1 MPFNFNVDPYNDD
14 YTESKNYYRV
24 LFRPS
29 LAVQARELNQ
39 MQSILQKQIERFGA
53 HVFREGSIVLGGA
66 FDLETDIAYVKASAV
81 TPNFG
86 SYVDFEGKT
95 IVGQTSGITA
105 YVRAV
110 EYDSDAAVFTFM
122 IRYLSG
128 STTTDVFLPSEVV
141 QATDNAALTFT
152 VSSSA
157 ATGTG
162 TIFSISSGAIFS
174 KGFFLAFPSQTVIV
188 DKYSSTPTKS
198 IGFNV
203 EESIA
208 TELTDTSLNSN
219 ALGSPNENA
228 PGAHRYNI
236 EVVLTTRTYKTGH
249 DDESYVNLLDILNG
263 VIETTEERSQ
273 YARIQDEWSK
283 KIYDIHGDFYVRGF
297 GVRTREHL
305 NTGTN
310 EGLYT
315 EDEGGDSQKLSI
327 DVEPGVAYVKGYE
340 VNKLITEHVAT
351 SKANTFNYINN
362 QLVNARTGGYFLIDE
377 IVGSVDHDEGFIVT
391 LYDTAEDRV
400 TDNQKNTVSP
410 SGLAIGTARVKAL
423 VYESGKPGTASAQM
437 RAYLYDFQ
445 MNSGYVLGDARA
457 IGSTTASNRFF
468 ADIVL
473 SSGKAVFYDNNNNV
487 LLFPIGSEFTRTI
500 RANTGSIDT
509 SFQFNR
515 SEDKT
520 ATLTS
525 AAAITA
531 TVATVDEDLSYG
543 EGELSVAEKRELI
556 VTLNGD
562 TNVKQPG
569 TVAGTSGNNLITGTS
584 TFFDRLNP
592 GERLLINSEEHYIN
606 VISSNTSLQLKTNLA
621 SSPAAN
627 VFFKALRSGDVLDL
641 TANGSSGVQRT
652 VNVASDV
659 LTVDLKEDTTNV
671 SPTSISVK
679 FTYRVSRS
687 TAGEVGKLLRA
698 NRYVKIDTSNN
709 TANSVGPYNLGI
721 PDVYQ
726 IRSIRM
732 HSSAFS
738 TGSEGS
744 DVTDSF
750 ELVNG
755 QTDNAYDLASIRH
768 IGSENLISKHLLVK
782 LDHFEPDYSSGFGY
796 FSVDSYPVDDTQEA
810 DTTIFTY
817 QIPKYN
823 SSSGTVFDLRN
834 VLDFRPVKANTAASS
849 VTVGSATVNP
859 ATTNTFIVD
868 TDGLRMA
875 APDSDVALDYSY
887 YLARRD
893 VVTLDRQ
900 GNYGLITG
908 EPAVSP
914 LTPHVPDHVMALASV
929 YIPPYPSISETL
941 SRVIGDRSIGAS
953 STKLAAIRHTERDT
967 GVYKSRIE
975 NLEYY
980 NTLNMLEKNAV
991 DWTIPDENGLN
1002 RFKNGFFVDGF
1013 VDHSLGDTQN
1023 PDYNIAVDKAE
1034 NVIRPVFEMDSFKY
1048 KLETG
1053 VSSGYQLTG
1062 SLITRPYSETTL
1074 LENKNVTGIRNIEQS
1089 VFRFVG
1095 SIELTPDGDTWCDTT
1110 TVDKTIEL
1118 GNDIPIQNTMTTEWG
1133 SWQTYGVSY
1142 KVYNRQVGER
1152 STSRH
1157 SGALMGTFSSY
1168 AEAMAYAKKND
1179 KDGRWKIEISGQE
1192 TRSGTVTKTVAGTK
1206 TEELG
1211 SFVTD
1216 VGVIPYIR
1224 PQLIRVFVRGL
1235 KANTRFYAFFD
1246 GENMSEYVSPG
1257 EMPDDGDVEEATV
1270 SGTEGSAWRSN
1281 EFGELV
1287 GWLRIPVEGKKFR
1300 VGTKE
1305 VIVTDSPTNAIDATT
1320 YAKTHFTAIGIN
1332 AAKQNTII
1340 STKVP
1345 VTVQEEVVETRSKQ
1359 KIEVHGPS
1367 CMAYSF
1373 KVDVPRGED
1382 GIFLT
1387 SVDVWVS
1394 AKHATLGMW
1403 CELREMNSA
1412 GGITRN
1418 QIPYSEVWLKN
1429 NEVNI
1434 WDGESGTEA
1443 AQVTK
1448 VTFPAPVFLMND
1460 TQYAFVIHTEGLN
1473 PDYYFYTSRLG
1484 ETDIL
1489 TGTQVTARQL
1499 TGTMF
1504 TTNNNLN
1511 YDMVPDIDLKV
1522 RFNRANFTVGTG
1534 TVVLGNQ
1541 PAEFISLANAD
1552 GNFARAGETIQ
1563 TSEYLQLSNISNGA
1577 NTITVGDM
1585 ITGTTSAVTGNVVT
1599 IDGSVYYTDA
1609 YGYASNEAFTTA
1621 NSSGGDKSISG
1632 NITSIDYG
1640 SGSLRSYDTNENYM
1654 IIDNSNGKFFQ
1665 NAVIHGVTSG
1675 NSGILEE
1682 FETFPYSTT
1691 TAKAYHLV
1699 FRNTAASFEKCGWQ
1713 SNASANSFDFY
1724 IGTSEW
1730 FPGVIDDYSSFNN
1743 EVTILSRVDEL
1754 EKFGN
1759 SSPNSSAR
1767 LKAIIS
1773 TTSGYVSPV
1782 LDLSRAQCVYVHNI
1796 LNSNTV
1802 GEDGPSGGALINK
1815 YISKVVTL
1823 EEGQDAED
1831 IKVRLTSFKPPHS
1844 DIKVW
1849 GKFRHNE
1856 DGAYIR
1862 ENNWIELTTS
1872 NTSYSTEANEYSF
1885 VEINYDIPEEYKDGN
1900 GVFQYIKNATNIVA
1914 NTSGV
1919 VKASNSILITNA
1931 DTIFSANDEVFYSVP
1946 TGGTPILATY
1956 AANSTITA
1964 YLQANSYVHINTV
1977 NSTAVTL
1984 KHANTTGGFSNV
1996 TILDFRT
2003 DANAEVHTLGGEVYS
2018 GYKQYAVKV
2027 GLLGTNS
2034 AKPPKASDLQV
2045 ANLQL

>member
-1 MPFNFNVDPYNDD
+1 MTFNFNVDPYNDD
-14 YTESKNYYRV
+14 FDETKNYYRI

-53 HVFREGSIVLGGA
+53 HIFREGSIVLGGA
-66 FDLETDIAYVKASAV
+66 FDLETDIAYVKATNV
-81 TPNFG
+81 TPTF
-86 SYVDFEGKT
+86 SDYTDFVGKT
-95 IVGQTSGITA
+95 IVGQTSGLTA

-110 EYDSDAAVFTFM
+110 EYDSDNAVFAFM

-141 QATDNAALTFT
+141 QASDDATLTFT
-152 VSSSA
+152 VNPSA

-174 KGFFLAFPSQTVIV
+174 KGYFLAFPSQTIIV

-198 IGFNV
+198 VGF
-203 EESIA
+203 SIA
-208 TELTDTSLNSN
+208 ETIVTELTDTSLNSN
-219 ALGSPNENA
+219 ALGSSNENA
-228 PGAHRYNI
+228 PGAHRFNV
-236 EVVLTTRTYKTGH
+236 EVELDVRTYKTGY
-249 DDESYVNLLDILNG
+249 DDEAYVNLLDILSG

-297 GVRTREHL
+297 GIRTREHL

-310 EGLYT
+310 EGLLT

-327 DVEPGVAYVKGYE
+327 DIEPGVAYVKGYE
-340 VNKLITEHVAT
+340 VNKLITEHVET

-362 QLVNARTGGYFLIDE
+362 QLVNARTGGFFLIEE

-400 TDNQKNTVSP
+400 TDNQKNTVTP
-410 SGLAIGTARVKAL
+410 SGLTIGSARLKAL
-423 VYESGKPGTASAQM
+423 VYESGKLGSASAQM

-445 MNSGYVLGDARA
+445 MNSGYVLGDVRA
-457 IGSTTASNRFF
+457 IGSATSSNRFF
-468 ADIVL
+468 ADVVL
-473 SSGKAVFYDNNNNV
+473 SSGKAVFYDNNNNT
-487 LLFPIGSEFTRTI
+487 LLFPIGSNFTRTI

-531 TVATVDEDLSYG
+531 TVATVDEELSYG
-543 EGELSVAEKRELI
+543 TGELSVAEKRELI

-562 TNVKQPG
+562 TNVRQVG

-584 TFFDRLNP
+584 TLFNRLAP

-606 VISSNTSLQLKTNLA
+606 VISSNTALQLKTNLA

-627 VFFKALRSGDVLDL
+627 IFSKALRSGDVLDL
-641 TANGSSGVQRT
+641 SANGSSGVQRT

-659 LTVDLKEDTTNV
+659 LTVDLKEDTTNI
-671 SPTSISVK
+671 SPTSVSVK
-679 FTYRVSRS
+679 FTYRVSRT
-687 TAGEVGKLLRA
+687 TAGEVDKLLRA
-698 NRYVKIDTSNN
+698 NRFVKIDTSNN
-709 TANSVGPYNLGI
+709 VANSVGPYNLGI

-726 IRSIRM
+726 IREVRL
-732 HSSAFS
+732 HSSAFT

-750 ELVNG
+750 ELVTG

-768 IGSENLISKHLLVK
+768 IGSLNLVSKHLLVT

-817 QIPKYN
+817 QIPKYV
-823 SSSGTVFDLRN
+823 SSSGTEFDLRN

-859 ATTNTFIVD
+859 ATTNTFITD

-875 APDSDVALDYSY
+875 APDSDIALDYSY

-893 VVTLDRQ
+893 VVTIDRQ

-929 YIPPYPSISETL
+929 FIPPYPSISETL
-941 SRVIGDRSIGAS
+941 SRIIGDRSIGAS

-991 DWTIPDENGLN
+991 DWTIPDENGLD

-1023 PDYNIAVDKAE
+1023 PDYNIAVDKVE
-1034 NVIRPVFEMDSFKY
+1034 NVIRPIFEMDSFKY

-1053 VSSGYQLTG
+1053 ASTGYQLTG
-1062 SLITRPYSETTL
+1062 SLVTRPYSETPL

-1095 SIELTPDGDTWCDTT
+1095 AIELTPDGDTWCDTT
-1110 TVDKTIEL
+1110 TVDKVFEL
-1118 GNDIPIQNTMTTEWG
+1118 GNDIPIANTMTTEWG
-1133 SWQTYGVSY
+1133 SWETYGVSY
-1142 KVYNRQVGER
+1142 KLYNRKVGER
-1152 STSRH
+1152 STTGH
-1157 SGALMGTFSSY
+1157 SGALIGTYSSY
-1168 AEAMAYAKKND
+1168 AEAMAASKKDN
-1179 KDGRWKIEISGQE
+1179 DGRFKIEISGAE
-1192 TRSGTVTKTVAGTK
+1192 NRSGTVTKTVAGTK

-1224 PQLIRVFVRGL
+1224 PQIIRVFVRGL

-1270 SGTEGSAWRSN
+1270 SGTEGTAWRSN

-1287 GWLRIPVEGKKFR
+1287 GWMRIPVEGKKFR

-1305 VIVTDSPTNAIDATT
+1305 VVVTDSPTNAIDATT

-1345 VTVQEEVVETRSKQ
+1345 VIVQEEVVETRQKQ

-1403 CELREMNSA
+1403 CELREMNT
-1412 GGITRN
+1412 GGSITRN
-1418 QIPYSEVWLKN
+1418 QVPYSEVWLKN
-1429 NEVNI
+1429 SEVTV

-1522 RFNRANFTVGTG
+1522 RFNRASFTVGTG

-1541 PAEFISLANAD
+1541 PAEFISLTDSD
-1552 GNFARAGETIQ
+1552 GNFAFAGETIK
-1563 TSEYLQLSNISNGA
+1563 TSEYLQLSNTTSGA
-1577 NTITVGDM
+1577 NSIIVGDI
-1585 ITGTTSAVTGNVVT
+1585 ITGTTSDVSANVIV
-1599 IDGSVYYTDA
+1599 IDGTVYYTDY
-1609 YGYASNEAFTTA
+1609 YGFAANEAFSVA
-1621 NSSGGDKSISG
+1621 NSGGGAKSISG
-1632 NITSIDYG
+1632 NLTSIEYG
-1640 SGSLRSYDTNENYM
+1640 TGALRIYDTNENYM

-1675 NSGILEE
+1675 NTAVLDG

-1699 FRNTAASFEKCGWQ
+1699 FRNTSASFEKSGWQ

-1730 FPGVIDDYSSFNN
+1730 FPGNIDDYSSFNN

-1759 SSPNSSAR
+1759 TSPNSSAR
-1767 LKAIIS
+1767 LKALIS

-1782 LDLSRAQCVYVHNI
+1782 IDLSRAQCIYVHNI
-1796 LNSNTV
+1796 LNANTT
-1802 GEDGPSGGALINK
+1802 GEDGASGGALINK
-1815 YISKVVTL
+1815 YISKTVTL

-1831 IKVRLTSFKPPHS
+1831 IKVRLTAFKPPHS

-1856 DGAYIR
+1856 DGNYIR
-1862 ENNWIELTTS
+1862 ENNWIELES
-1872 NTSYSTEANEYSF
+1872 ANVVFSTEANEYNF
-1885 VEINYDIPEEYKDGN
+1885 VEINYDIPDEYKDGN
-1900 GVFQYIKNATNIVA
+1900 GVFQYIKNATNITA
-1914 NTSGV
+1914 NTTGV
-1919 VKASNSILITNA
+1919 VKAANSILIANA
-1931 DTIFSANDEVFYSVP
+1931 DLIFTANDEVYYSVP
-1946 TGGTPILATY
+1946 TGGTTILGTY
-1956 AANSTITA
+1956 AANSITTA
-1964 YLQANSYVHINTV
+1964 YLTANSYVHINTV

-1984 KHANTTGGFSNV
+1984 KVANTTGGFGNV

-2003 DANAEVHTLGGEVYS
+2003 DANAEIHTLGGEVYS
-2018 GYKQYAVKV
+2018 GYKQYAIKI